1 MGIGSF
7 GGLSPIGYFLD
18 KGAHASVKD
27 LTKKKSFSYA
37 KYGYLFSIPFVVV
50 YLIFSLYPTINTAIL
65 GFTDAKGMAGLTNWN
80 FLPKEDLF
88 KNFTKVLSN
97 PVFKKSLGNTIILW
111 TVNFIPQI
119 TLAMILT
126 AWFTSRRNE
135 LRGQGLFKVL
145 FYMPNIITAASIA
158 LLYNKLFAYPIG
170 PVNSL
175 LQNLG
180 LIDEPINFL
189 TKASWTR
196 GIISFIQFWMWYGHT
211 MIILISGVLGIN
223 PDLYEAA
230 ELDGASNSQMFWK
243 ITIPNL
249 KTILLYTMITSM
261 IGGLNMYDIPKLY
274 NNGNPAMSTLTTN
287 MYIYN
292 QAFSG
297 SYQYATAAAA
307 SMIMFVIIAIASVIV
322 FLLFNDEKGKARR
335 EAKRMARMEAR
346 IAKKEV
352 G

>member
-1 MGIGSF
+1 M
-7 GGLSPIGYFLD
+7 
-18 KGAHASVKD
+18 KNN
-27 LTKKKSFSYA
+27 KSFSYA

-50 YLIFSLYPTINTAIL
+50 YAIFSLYPTLNTAIL
-65 GFTDAKGMAGLTNWN
+65 GFTDSKGMSGLTQWN
-80 FLPKEDLF
+80 FLPKEKIFNNFVQLF
-88 KNFTKVLSN
+88 KNPMFMMS
-97 PVFKKSLGNTIILW
+97 FKNTLILW
-111 TVNFIPQI
+111 VVNFIPQI
-119 TLAMILT
+119 CLALLLT

-135 LRGQGLFKVL
+135 LRAQGLFKVV

-158 LLYNKLFAYPIG
+158 ILYNKLFAYPIG

-175 LQNLG
+175 LQSLHI
-180 LIDEPINFL
+180 IDEPINFIN
-189 TKASWTR
+189 KVGPTR
-196 GIISFIQFWMWYGHT
+196 GIISFIQFWMWYGYT

-261 IGGLNMYDIPKLY
+261 IGGLNMYDIPQLFNK
-274 NNGNPAMSTLTTN
+274 GNPANSTLTTN

-297 SYQYATAAAA
+297 SYMYARAAAA
-307 SMIMFVIIAIASVIV
+307 SMVMFLIIAIASVLV
-322 FLLFNDEKGKARR
+322 FLAFNDDEGKAKR
-335 EAKRMARMEAR
+335 EAKRAARLAR
-346 IAKKEV
+346 KEV

>member
-1 MGIGSF
+1 M
-7 GGLSPIGYFLD
+7 
-18 KGAHASVKD
+18 KNN
-27 LTKKKSFSYA
+27 KSFSYA

-50 YLIFSLYPTINTAIL
+50 YAIFSLYPTVNTAIL
-65 GFTDAKGMAGLTNWN
+65 GFTDSKGMTGLTQWN
-80 FLPKEDLF
+80 FLPKEKIFNNFVQLF
-88 KNFTKVLSN
+88 KNPMFMMS
-97 PVFKKSLGNTIILW
+97 FKNTLILW
-111 TVNFIPQI
+111 VVNFIPQI
-119 TLAMILT
+119 CLALLLT

-135 LRGQGLFKVL
+135 LRAQGLFKVV

-158 LLYNKLFAYPIG
+158 ILYNKLFAYPIG

-175 LQNLG
+175 LQSLHI
-180 LIDEPINFL
+180 IDEPINFIN
-189 TKASWTR
+189 KVGPTR
-196 GIISFIQFWMWYGHT
+196 GIISFIQFWMWYGYT

-261 IGGLNMYDIPKLY
+261 IGGLNMYDIPQLFNK
-274 NNGNPAMSTLTTN
+274 GNPANSTLTTN

-297 SYQYATAAAA
+297 SYMYARAAAA
-307 SMIMFVIIAIASVIV
+307 SMVMFLIIAIASVLV
-322 FLLFNDEKGKARR
+322 FLAFNDDKGKAKR
-335 EAKRMARMEAR
+335 EAKRAARLAR
-346 IAKKEV
+346 KEV

>member
-1 MGIGSF
+1 M
-7 GGLSPIGYFLD
+7 
-18 KGAHASVKD
+18 KNN
-27 LTKKKSFSYA
+27 KSFSYA

-50 YLIFSLYPTINTAIL
+50 YAIFSLYPTLNTAIL
-65 GFTDAKGMAGLTNWN
+65 GFTDSKGMTGLTQWN
-80 FLPKEDLF
+80 FLPKEKIFNNFVQLF
-88 KNFTKVLSN
+88 KNPMFMMS
-97 PVFKKSLGNTIILW
+97 FKNTLILW
-111 TVNFIPQI
+111 VVNFIPQI
-119 TLAMILT
+119 CLALLLT

-135 LRGQGLFKVL
+135 LRAQGLFKVI

-158 LLYNKLFAYPIG
+158 ILYNKLFAYPIG

-175 LQNLG
+175 LQNLH
-180 LIDEPINFL
+180 LIDEPINFINKVG
-189 TKASWTR
+189 TTR
-196 GIISFIQFWMWYGHT
+196 GIISFIQFWMWYGYT

-261 IGGLNMYDIPKLY
+261 IGGLNMYDIPQLFNK
-274 NNGNPAMSTLTTN
+274 GNPANSTLTTN

-297 SYQYATAAAA
+297 SYMYARAAAA
-307 SMIMFVIIAIASVIV
+307 SMVMFVIIAIASVLV
-322 FLLFNDEKGKARR
+322 FLAFNDDEGKARR
-335 EAKRMARMEAR
+335 EAKRAARLAR
-346 IAKKEV
+346 KEV

>member
-1 MGIGSF
+1 M
-7 GGLSPIGYFLD
+7 
-18 KGAHASVKD
+18 KNN
-27 LTKKKSFSYA
+27 KSFSYA

-50 YLIFSLYPTINTAIL
+50 YAIFSLYPTVNTAIL
-65 GFTDAKGMAGLTNWN
+65 GFTDSKGMTGLTQWN
-80 FLPKEDLF
+80 FLPKEKIFNNFVQLF
-88 KNFTKVLSN
+88 KNPMFMMS
-97 PVFKKSLGNTIILW
+97 FKNTLILW
-111 TVNFIPQI
+111 VVNFIPQI
-119 TLAMILT
+119 CLALLLT

-135 LRGQGLFKVL
+135 LRAQGLFKVI

-158 LLYNKLFAYPIG
+158 ILFNKLFAYPIG

-175 LQNLG
+175 LQNLHI
-180 LIDEPINFL
+180 IDEPINFIN
-189 TKASWTR
+189 KVGSTR
-196 GIISFIQFWMWYGHT
+196 GIISFIQFWMWYGYT

-261 IGGLNMYDIPKLY
+261 IGGLNMYDIPQLFNK
-274 NNGNPAMSTLTTN
+274 GNPANSTLTTN

-297 SYQYATAAAA
+297 SYMYARAAAA
-307 SMIMFVIIAIASVIV
+307 SMVMFIIIAIASVLV
-322 FLLFNDEKGKARR
+322 FLAFNDDEGKAKR
-335 EAKRMARMEAR
+335 EAKRAARQAR
-346 IAKKEV
+346 KEV

>member
-1 MGIGSF
+1 M
-7 GGLSPIGYFLD
+7 
-18 KGAHASVKD
+18 
-27 LTKKKSFSYA
+27 KKNKSFSYA

-50 YLIFSLYPTINTAIL
+50 YAIFSLYPTLNTAIL
-65 GFTDAKGMAGLTNWN
+65 GFTDAKGMTGLTQWN
-80 FLPKEDLF
+80 FLPKEKFFNNFIQLF
-88 KNFTKVLSN
+88 KNPMFMMS
-97 PVFKKSLGNTIILW
+97 FKNTLILW
-111 TVNFIPQI
+111 VVNFIPQI
-119 TLAMILT
+119 LLALLLT

-135 LRGQGLFKVL
+135 LRAQGLFKVI

-158 LLYNKLFAYPIG
+158 ILFNKLFAYPIG

-175 LQNLG
+175 LQNLHI
-180 LIDEPINFL
+180 IDEPINFVNKVG
-189 TKASWTR
+189 TTR
-196 GIISFIQFWMWYGHT
+196 GIISFIQFWMWYGYT

-261 IGGLNMYDIPKLY
+261 IGGLNMYDIPQLFNK
-274 NNGNPAMSTLTTN
+274 GNPANSTLTTN

-297 SYQYATAAAA
+297 SYMYARAAAA
-307 SMIMFVIIAIASVIV
+307 SMVMFVIIAIASVLV
-322 FLLFNDEKGKARR
+322 FLAFNDDEGKAKR
-335 EAKRMARMEAR
+335 EAKRAARLAR
-346 IAKKEV
+346 KEV

>member
-1 MGIGSF
+1 M
-7 GGLSPIGYFLD
+7 
-18 KGAHASVKD
+18 KNN
-27 LTKKKSFSYA
+27 KSFSYA

-50 YLIFSLYPTINTAIL
+50 YAIFSLYPTLNTAIL
-65 GFTDAKGMAGLTNWN
+65 GFTDSKGMTGLTQWN
-80 FLPKEDLF
+80 FLPKEKIFNNFVQLF
-88 KNFTKVLSN
+88 KNPMFMMS
-97 PVFKKSLGNTIILW
+97 FKNTLILW
-111 TVNFIPQI
+111 VVNFIPQI
-119 TLAMILT
+119 CLALLLT

-135 LRGQGLFKVL
+135 LRAQGLFKVV

-158 LLYNKLFAYPIG
+158 ILYNKLFAYPIG

-175 LQNLG
+175 LQSLHI
-180 LIDEPINFL
+180 IDEPINFIN
-189 TKASWTR
+189 KVGSTR
-196 GIISFIQFWMWYGHT
+196 GIISFIQFWMWYGYT

-261 IGGLNMYDIPKLY
+261 IGGLNMYDIPQLFNK
-274 NNGNPAMSTLTTN
+274 GNPANSTLTTN

-297 SYQYATAAAA
+297 SYMYARAAAA
-307 SMIMFVIIAIASVIV
+307 SMVMFIIIAIASVLV
-322 FLLFNDEKGKARR
+322 FLAFNDDEGKAKR
-335 EAKRMARMEAR
+335 EAKRAARLAR
-346 IAKKEV
+346 KEV

>member
-1 MGIGSF
+1 M
-7 GGLSPIGYFLD
+7 
-18 KGAHASVKD
+18 
-27 LTKKKSFSYA
+27 KKNKSFSYA

-50 YLIFSLYPTINTAIL
+50 YAIFSLYPTLNTAIL
-65 GFTDAKGMAGLTNWN
+65 GFTDAKGMTGLTQWN
-80 FLPKEDLF
+80 FLPKEKFFNNFIQLF
-88 KNFTKVLSN
+88 KNPMFMMS
-97 PVFKKSLGNTIILW
+97 FKNTLILW
-111 TVNFIPQI
+111 VVNFIPQI
-119 TLAMILT
+119 LLALLLT

-135 LRGQGLFKVL
+135 LRAQGLFKVI

-158 LLYNKLFAYPIG
+158 ILFNKLFAYPVG

-175 LQNLG
+175 LQNLHI
-180 LIDEPINFL
+180 IDEPINFINKVG
-189 TKASWTR
+189 TTR
-196 GIISFIQFWMWYGHT
+196 GIISFIQFWMWYGYT

-261 IGGLNMYDIPKLY
+261 IGGLNMYDIPQLFNK
-274 NNGNPAMSTLTTN
+274 GNPANSTLTTN

-297 SYQYATAAAA
+297 SYMYARAAAA
-307 SMIMFVIIAIASVIV
+307 SMVMFIIIAIASVLV
-322 FLLFNDEKGKARR
+322 FLAFNDDEGKAKR
-335 EAKRMARMEAR
+335 EAKRAARLAR
-346 IAKKEV
+346 KEV

>member
-1 MGIGSF
+1 M
-7 GGLSPIGYFLD
+7 
-18 KGAHASVKD
+18 
-27 LTKKKSFSYA
+27 KKNKSFSYA
-37 KYGYLFSIPFVVV
+37 RYGYLFSIPFIVA
-50 YLIFSLYPTINTAIL
+50 YAIFSLYPTINTAIL
-65 GFTDAKGMAGLTNWN
+65 GFTNAKGMTGLTSWE
-80 FLPKEDLF
+80 FLGWDELF
-88 KNFTKVLSN
+88 KNFQQVIKN
-97 PVFKKSLGNTIILW
+97 PIFGKSLKNTIILW
-111 TVNFIPQI
+111 VVNFIPQI
-119 TLAMILT
+119 SLALLLT

-135 LRGQGLFKVL
+135 LRGQGLMKVI

-158 LLYNKLFAYPIG
+158 LLFNKLFAYPIG

-180 LIDEPINFL
+180 VIDEPINFL
-189 TKASWTR
+189 TSSGTTR

-230 ELDGASNSQMFWK
+230 ELDGASGSQMFWK

-261 IGGLNMYDIPKLY
+261 IGGLNMYDIPQLFNK
-274 NNGNPAMSTLTTN
+274 GNPANTTLTTN

-297 SYQYATAAAA
+297 SYMYARAAAA
-307 SMIMFVIIAIASVIV
+307 SMIMFAIIAVASIFV
-322 FLLFNDEKGKARR
+322 FLAFNDEKGKARR
-335 EAKRMARMEAR
+335 EAKRAARL
-346 IAKKEV
+346 AKKEV